1 MSIPEKFRPLL
12 GRVNIVLSRTR
23 DWLPSF
29 YDIAS
34 NCVDAQNGLG
44 GGMPCIIVADS
55 LNQAFDVAGRD
66 LADNDREVF
75 VIGGG
80 NIYAQA
86 ITHPKIT
93 RLYLTRV
100 DAEVEGG
107 DYTVS
112 CGAVNGFAAT
122 TATSVEVSVSAD
134 SEVDFGFNFVVNSI
148 NGGNVSGVHGM
159 GWWKE
164 NINKAIRGQVRGVQI
179 SAAALEALLVTLSTF
194 ALPVLNYASLG
205 DAYAALNYSGGN
217 AGSKVAQHF
226 TASEYNYAN
235 GSLIDGDAFATW
247 ALMVWGEYVVTN
259 SGNYSRDYLNAVKDL
274 FEHFN
279 GGEIEVPDPLQ

>member
-1 MSIPEKFRPLL
+1 LAHLIFSTIVAMSRNRVIGMNGQLPWEGKLRGDMNYFKKTTIGHGNNVVIVGRKTFMSIPEKFRPLL

-107 DYTVS
+107 DTFFPEFESV
-112 CGAVNGFAAT
+112 GWRLDKQFAPHEADEKNLFGYCFEIYEREV
-122 TATSVEVSVSAD
+122 TS
-134 SEVDFGFNFVVNSI
+134 
-148 NGGNVSGVHGM
+148 
-159 GWWKE
+159 
-164 NINKAIRGQVRGVQI
+164 
-179 SAAALEALLVTLSTF
+179 
-194 ALPVLNYASLG
+194 
-205 DAYAALNYSGGN
+205 
-217 AGSKVAQHF
+217 
-226 TASEYNYAN
+226 
-235 GSLIDGDAFATW
+235 
-247 ALMVWGEYVVTN
+247 GE
-259 SGNYSRDYLNAVKDL
+259 
-274 FEHFN
+274 
-279 GGEIEVPDPLQ
+279 